1 MTAASARL
9 EEILD
14 EMPEVW
20 LPERQDVM
28 DRLQRIRD
36 LHDNPSP
43 LMQPVE
49 EGDSCLQLLLKAY
62 SENQQKKGLPLWE
75 TDDAGE
81 RFKILLNFL
90 KSGIQKEPA
99 KEVFGRLSVNYSVRF
114 LHLLT
119 EALVSTRLS
128 KQQIVSVMNRYARI
142 KAERNTTNHAKLEK
156 SRFRNSKELRQY
168 MEDGIKELAEILAS
182 HEGEVSES

>member
-1 MTAASARL
+1 M
-9 EEILD
+9 
-14 EMPEVW
+14 
-20 LPERQDVM
+20 
-28 DRLQRIRD
+28 
-36 LHDNPSP
+36 
-43 LMQPVE
+43 
-49 EGDSCLQLLLKAY
+49 
-62 SENQQKKGLPLWE
+62 
-75 TDDAGE
+75 
-81 RFKILLNFL
+81 
-90 KSGIQKEPA
+90 
-99 KEVFGRLSVNYSVRF
+99 
-114 LHLLT
+114 LT